1 MTTRRTAAAV
11 ALTAVAALTAGCGG
25 GGAAGDDDDQPVA
38 VDYWLWQDDATDPV
52 WEELADRFNA
62 EQDDVRVRLTT
73 VPLEQYQDRL
83 LTAAASGTAP
93 CAARSKDWWLGQLAP
108 QGVLADLTDRV
119 AAWDGAD
126 DVIDGL
132 WDTGRLPGEDAVY
145 MLPHQYVTIWLYYN
159 AAHLEQ
165 AGVEPPRTQQEFLDA
180 AAALTDRQAG
190 RYGFDVRGGAGGQDQ
205 WIAWMFA
212 GGADVVDDAGR
223 VVIDSPE
230 AVAANERYLSVVTG
244 LDAAP
249 PGSSTAAF
257 AQVQTNFAAGTTSMM
272 MHHPGSLGAMREALG
287 DDLGVLPVP
296 VADGA
301 EPSTLTSMSGNVV
314 LSSCPDQDAAF
325 AWVSWLATEDPM
337 STMSTSGEGQ
347 LPVLESV
354 AAAEP
359 FSTDRDLGLAI
370 DAARTAKSWP
380 ALPGV
385 AHLAATEFQTQ
396 VQIALQ
402 GQQTG
407 AEMLGR
413 LADLLAED

>member
-1 MTTRRTAAAV
+1 MRRRTTATAAALAATV
-11 ALTAVAALTAGCGG
+11 ALVTACGD
-25 GGAAGDDDDQPVA
+25 GAAPDGADRPAEVG
-38 VDYWLWQDDATDPV
+38 YWLWQDDATDPV
-52 WEELADRFNA
+52 WQELVSRFNA
-62 EQDDVRVRLTT
+62 EQDDVRVSLTT

-108 QGVLADLTDRV
+108 QGVLADLTSRV
-119 AAWDGAD
+119 EAWDGAA

-132 WDTGRLPGEDAVY
+132 WDTGRLPGGDAVY

-159 AAHLEQ
+159 AAHLAE

-180 AAALTDRQAG
+180 AGALTDHDAG

-212 GGADVVDDAGR
+212 GGAEVVDADGA
-223 VVIDSPE
+223 VVIDSPA
-230 AVAANERYLSVVTG
+230 AVAANERYLSVVTE

-272 MHHPGSLGAMREALG
+272 MHHPGSLDAMRESLG
-287 DDLGVLPVP
+287 DDLGVVAVP

-301 EPSTLTSMSGNVV
+301 DPATLTSMSGNVV
-314 LSSCPDQDAAF
+314 LDSCPDQEAAF
-325 AWVSWLATEDPM
+325 TWISWLASEEPM
-337 STMSTSGEGQ
+337 HQMSTSGEGQ

-354 AAAEP
+354 ASAEP
-359 FSTDRDLGLAI
+359 FSTDPDLGLAI
-370 DAARTAKSWP
+370 DAARTARSWP

-385 AHLAATEFQTQ
+385 ARLAATEFQTQ
-396 VQIALQ
+396 VQIAMH
-402 GQQTG
+402 GQQSG
-407 AEMLGR
+407 VEMLGR
-413 LADLLAED
+413 LADLLRED